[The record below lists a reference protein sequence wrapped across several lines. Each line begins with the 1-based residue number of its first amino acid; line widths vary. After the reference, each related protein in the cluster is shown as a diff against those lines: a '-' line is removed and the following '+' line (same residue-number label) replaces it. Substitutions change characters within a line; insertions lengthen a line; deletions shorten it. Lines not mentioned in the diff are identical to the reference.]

1 MQWPLL
7 LPVSWQSVH
16 SALVG
21 QTGVGAAVGA
31 VGAAVK
37 RGVGACPARM
47 CSWSGQHCCARQH
60 GNIHATGAGTKQH
73 VDCASLMHVDVHVCM
88 RA

>member
-7 LPVSWQSVH
+7 LPMSWQSVH

-37 RGVGACPARM
+37 RDVGAFVAP
-47 CSWSGQHCCARQH
+47 CSWSGQQCSSRQH
-60 GNIHATGAGTKQH
+60 GNIHATAEGTKQH
-73 VDCASLMHVDVHVCM
+73 VDCASFMHVDVHVCM